1 MCADVQN
8 SDGIGVLRAW
18 LAAGWFLLEMG
29 RRLNENLVKGLQMV
43 ANGMNEHEAWAA
55 CGPCGTWANF
65 RRQANA
71 AAAVAAAAAAASD
84 EDASDEDAPPQTA
97 QKRPAAAALA
107 RRVPTAAST
116 DYGEYSVTVQS
127 QPQSQEPWLV
137 HVRTWR
143 VLVYGL

>member
-1 MCADVQN
+1 M
-8 SDGIGVLRAW
+8 
-18 LAAGWFLLEMG
+18 
-29 RRLNENLVKGLQMV
+29 NENLVKGLQMV

-71 AAAVAAAAAAASD
+71 AAAAAAASD

-107 RRVPTAAST
+107 R
-116 DYGEYSVTVQS
+116 
-127 QPQSQEPWLV
+127 
-137 HVRTWR
+137 
-143 VLVYGL
+143 